1 MPSDACRPPSGHLP
15 GTLKKWGISA
25 AFGADETS
33 SASLSTWNAQRPLRE
48 IRSRHAFF
56 SRPAS
61 AIDHIA
67 SREGKFGTIGSAAAA
82 ASAKTA
88 ANAATARV
96 LGLMMVS
103 IFAKAGLLR
112 FRNRR

>member
-33 SASLSTWNAQRPLRE
+33 SASLSTWNAQRPLSE
-48 IRSRHAFF
+48 IRSRHAVF

-67 SREGKFGTIGSAAAA
+67 SREGKFGTIGSAAARVQPADSA
-82 ASAKTA
+82 ARR
-88 ANAATARV
+88 ARR
-96 LGLMMVS
+96 GFGFMA
-103 IFAKAGLLR
+103 IT
-112 FRNRR
+112 

>member
-1 MPSDACRPPSGHLP
+1 MNINR
-15 GTLKKWGISA
+15 
-25 AFGADETS
+25 
-33 SASLSTWNAQRPLRE
+33 
-48 IRSRHAFF
+48 RHF
-56 SRPAS
+56 
-61 AIDHIA
+61 IL
-67 SREGKFGTIGSAAAA
+67 GSAAAA